1 MQQIDPAADNPYT
14 APQAPVAAVDD
25 FSASSPVVYAGFWRR
40 GAALFIDSFVVG
52 IAYYAILIGG
62 MFAAGFDFSQFASGA
77 APKPAAIGG
86 VVVVVYV
93 LYPLISGLYYVL
105 QESSGAQA
113 TLGKRA
119 VGIKVTDNQGG
130 RLGRGHALG
139 RWASHLLCYFT
150 FYIGYIMA
158 GFTDRKRGLHDM
170 VASTLVVDRWA
181 YTASP
186 ERQRPG
192 VGGVAIAVLV
202 VAALL
207 VIAYIGVLLAVLVPL
222 LQHTTDVALPSAGG

>member
-1 MQQIDPAADNPYT
+1 MNQIDPATDNPYT
-14 APQAPVAAVDD
+14 PPQAHVAAVDD
-25 FSASSPVVYAGFWRR
+25 FSASGEVVYAGFWRR

-52 IAYYAILIGG
+52 IVYYAILLIGF
-62 MFAAGFDFSQFASGA
+62 FAMGFDFSQFATGQPPSPG
-77 APKPAAIGG
+77 AIGG
-86 VVVVVYV
+86 IIALVYV
-93 LYPLISGLYYVL
+93 LYPLVSGLYYVL

-119 VGIKVTDNQGG
+119 VGIKVTNNQGR
-130 RLGRGHALG
+130 RLSRGHALG

-150 FYIGYIMA
+150 MYIGYIMA

-181 YTASP
+181 YTSSA
-186 ERQRPG
+186 ERQQRG
-192 VGGVAIAVLV
+192 VGGVAIAVLI

-207 VIAYIGVLLAVLVPL
+207 MVAYIAVLMAVIMPM
-222 LQHTTDVALPSAGG
+222 LQQASQATGG